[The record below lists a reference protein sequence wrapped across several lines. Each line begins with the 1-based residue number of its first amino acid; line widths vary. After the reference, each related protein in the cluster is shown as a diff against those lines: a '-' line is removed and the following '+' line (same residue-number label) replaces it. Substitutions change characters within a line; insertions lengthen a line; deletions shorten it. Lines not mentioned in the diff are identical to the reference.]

1 MNHAKRE
8 RAVGQAH
15 AQQQRKNSAA
25 SAVTAESS
33 ASAEE
38 DDRERKAPL
47 AFRLGKKGKA
57 SSLRRYLPLSES
69 PRSMTGESD
78 SDLDGDAEG
87 EAGKDPLADVFGEDA
102 DTWADMRSHALPVRP
117 GNPHVVQ
124 LALSAAEL
132 RDDEDAGSD
141 DNSDDGKDDKDEV
154 REVLNLMRRPSLS
167 LDIPIPGM
175 QGSPSRRRAPP
186 PTPLVLHSS
195 ASTSPPG
202 MPRVVPP
209 SGSED
214 KPEWERDE
222 DERDGDEEDDDEEVT
237 LPDQEGWTRLA
248 YLDGEG
254 DGEGGDLLTV
264 PGTGKSER
272 RRGDI
277 YDDMDLGFEV
287 SSDDVR
293 VFFFLF

>member
-1 MNHAKRE
+1 
-8 RAVGQAH
+8 
-15 AQQQRKNSAA
+15 
-25 SAVTAESS
+25 
-33 ASAEE
+33 
-38 DDRERKAPL
+38 
-47 AFRLGKKGKA
+47 
-57 SSLRRYLPLSES
+57 
-69 PRSMTGESD
+69 
-78 SDLDGDAEG
+78 
-87 EAGKDPLADVFGEDA
+87 
-102 DTWADMRSHALPVRP
+102 VRP

-141 DNSDDGKDDKDEV
+141 NNSDSGKDDKDDV
-154 REVLNLMRRPSLS
+154 HEVLNLMRRPSLS

-214 KPEWERDE
+214 APEWGRDE
-222 DERDGDEEDDDEEVT
+222 NERELDDEGEDDDEEVT

-254 DGEGGDLLTV
+254 DAEGGDLLAV

-293 VFFFLF
+293 PVLFLSFFLFFFCV